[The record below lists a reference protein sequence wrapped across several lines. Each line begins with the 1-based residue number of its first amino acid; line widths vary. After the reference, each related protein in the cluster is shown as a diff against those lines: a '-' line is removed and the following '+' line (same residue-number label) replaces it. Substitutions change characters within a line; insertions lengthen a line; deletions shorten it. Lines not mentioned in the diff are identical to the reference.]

1 MRANYKQQQKDLY
14 TVNDFMY
21 LMKMLRTPPEK
32 MEELLALMGDENV
45 SREDAVKRIEEYI
58 SGRLREMKEVKE
70 NAGIEADKQSDV

>member
-1 MRANYKQQQKDLY
+1 MRANYKQKQKDLY

-45 SREDAVKRIEEYI
+45 SREDAVKQIEEYI
-58 SGRLREMKEVKE
+58 SKRLREMKEVKE

>member
-45 SREDAVKRIEEYI
+45 SREDAVKQIEEYI
-58 SGRLREMKEVKE
+58 SKRLREMKEVKE
-70 NAGIEADKQSDV
+70 NAEIPPSE

>member
-45 SREDAVKRIEEYI
+45 SKEDAVKRIEEYI

-70 NAGIEADKQSDV
+70 DA

>member
-45 SREDAVKRIEEYI
+45 SKEDAVKRIEEYI
-58 SGRLREMKEVKE
+58 SKRLREMKEVKE
-70 NAGIEADKQSDV
+70 NTEISPDKEHP

>member
-1 MRANYKQQQKDLY
+1 MRANYKQQQEDLY

-58 SGRLREMKEVKE
+58 GERLREMKEVKE
-70 NAGIEADKQSDV
+70 NIEIPLDKEHP

>member
-45 SREDAVKRIEEYI
+45 SKEDAVKQIEEYI

-70 NAGIEADKQSDV
+70 NTEIPLDKEHP

>member
-32 MEELLALMGDENV
+32 MEELLALMGNENV
-45 SREDAVKRIEEYI
+45 GREDAVKRIEEYI

-70 NAGIEADKQSDV
+70 NAEIPPSE